1 VSLRTRLLLA
11 LLATSVLTLVAAA
24 LALLSPL
31 QDRLQDQARRS
42 LRATALATRPAVEAS
57 LRNDG
62 NVVSF
67 RTVAT
72 TDTLAS
78 RTGAS
83 VVLYDEIPQQ
93 RYPSTTS
100 ADAPPPE
107 VYKAL
112 VSGAT
117 TDTLASRTGASVVL
131 YDEIPQQ
138 RYPSTTSAD
147 APPPEVYKALVS
159 GATTSAS
166 PPGGAT
172 SFAVPL
178 FPRGRRGPPWVLLVR
193 GTDATVDDA
202 VDEVRRALLAAA
214 GVGLGVALLLGL
226 ALSTGLVRRLGR
238 LRRAAL
244 RMAAEGPEAPVLV
257 DDRADE
263 VGDLARALASMQEA
277 LRRQEEARRA
287 FVATASHELRTPLTS
302 LQGNL
307 ELLTEDLDAGHLD
320 VEEAGAVLRGAQGQ
334 LRRLSN
340 LASELLDLS
349 RLDAGVELRREPV
362 ELGELSRAVAAEF
375 ELRTRDRSV
384 ALEVVPPTGPVWAA
398 GDPGAVARVARILID
413 NALRFSPAG
422 EAIRVTAAYHC
433 DRATLEVADRG
444 PGVLEH
450 EGELIFE
457 RFQRGTR
464 TGGEGGFGL
473 GLAIG
478 RELARRLD
486 GELALAPAAG
496 RPGAR
501 FMLTLPIELPRG
513 SVSDAGEAGEA
524 PAGAPAAPTVD

>member
-67 RTVAT
+67 RTVET

-100 ADAPPPE
+100 ADTPPPE
-107 VYKAL
+107 VY
-112 VSGAT
+112 
-117 TDTLASRTGASVVL
+117 
-131 YDEIPQQ
+131 E
-138 RYPSTTSAD
+138 
-147 APPPEVYKALVS
+147 ALVS

-307 ELLTEDLDAGHLD
+307 ELLLEDLDAGHLD
-320 VEEAGAVLRGAQGQ
+320 MEDASAVLRGGQDQ

-349 RLDAGVELRREPV
+349 RLDAGVELRHEPV
-362 ELGELSRAVAAEF
+362 EIGEMCRAVAAEF
-375 ELRTRDRSV
+375 GLRARDRRV
-384 ALEVVPPTGPVWAA
+384 QLAVVPPTGPVWAS

-422 EAIRVTAAYHC
+422 GTIRIGAAYHGE
-433 DRATLEVADRG
+433 RATLEVADHG
-444 PGVLEH
+444 PGVPLGER
-450 EGELIFE
+450 ELIFE
-457 RFQRGTR
+457 RFQRGSR

-478 RELARRLD
+478 RELARRMG
-486 GELALAPAAG
+486 GELALDETPASGTRFALTLRATSSPAEDPRAG
-496 RPGAR
+496 RDRISA
-501 FMLTLPIELPRG
+501 
-513 SVSDAGEAGEA
+513 
-524 PAGAPAAPTVD
+524 